1 MIDYKYTMV
10 NRLKTPH
17 TYMYTLYQGSEF
29 IDAYFQNRVENLKRF
44 KKIKGQKY
52 KNKLHIFLYSRA
64 IIFLQDFLDRDFP
77 NESLKASI
85 NWKDDIEL
93 DDSYVGDCTK
103 VLSSFNV
110 SSVVD
115 SESLLT
121 SLINTQL
128 SKGSENLIKFWL
140 DLLVQRFE
148 VTQKIYKSYPVNFRK
163 GEGESDIVQL
173 YWMFALSLTLFFCA
187 TKRIKYMSTLL
198 KVSDLLCSL
207 DEGLLN
213 QSQGVSPQGLS
224 LILLVELLSVKL
236 LSKTIDEVNFEFT

>member
-1 MIDYKYTMV
+1 MIDYKYTAV

-17 TYMYTLYQGSEF
+17 SYMYTLYQGSEF
-29 IDAYFQNRVENLKRF
+29 TDAYFQNRLENLKRF

-52 KNKLHIFLYSRA
+52 NNKLHIFLYSRA
-64 IIFLQDFLDRDFP
+64 IIFLQDFLDGDFP
-77 NESLKASI
+77 NVSLKASFD
-85 NWKDDIEL
+85 WKDGIEL
-93 DDSYVGDCTK
+93 DDSYDGDCI
-103 VLSSFNV
+103 VALSSFNV
-110 SSVVD
+110 SSEVN

-128 SKGSENLIKFWL
+128 SKDNESLIKFWL

-148 VTQKIYKSYPVNFRK
+148 ATKKIYKSYPANFRK
-163 GEGESDIVQL
+163 GEGESEIVQL
-173 YWMFALSLTLFFCA
+173 YWMFALSLTLFYCA

-198 KVSDLLCSL
+198 KASDLLCSL

-224 LILLVELLSVKL
+224 LILLVELLSIKL
-236 LSKTIDEVNFEFT
+236 LSKTIDEVDFGFN